1 MSTKTFQI
9 VLKSMHKG
17 QAEDF
22 AYVSEGRSLL
32 IGRASQHSKVDF
44 KLYNDFVSRE
54 HCRIYMK
61 GGKVHIE
68 DLGSKHGTAV
78 NEKEL
83 VPNDPCC
90 IEPGDRIT
98 LIHGM
103 IELYICIDNDVTREI
118 TSMNMAIPPN
128 IVINDYLQTLVIG
141 ETLIKLSAKEFTCL
155 KLLFENMDNLITKE
169 DIINSVWPERVGDP
183 DQIVTAEEIASLL
196 YRVRKRIKGYF
207 TIKAVAQ
214 KGYFM
219 ESIKNNQ
226 QI

>member
-1 MSTKTFQI
+1 MSNKTFQI
-9 VLKSMHKG
+9 VLKSIHKG

-32 IGRASQHSKVDF
+32 IGRATQHSNVDF

-61 GGKVHIE
+61 GGKLYIK
-68 DLGSKHGTAV
+68 DLGSKHGTAI

-83 VPNDPCC
+83 VPNEPCI
-90 IEPGDRIT
+90 IEPGDKIT

-118 TSMNMAIPPN
+118 TSMNVAIPQS
-128 IVINDYLQTLVIG
+128 IAINDYLQTLIIG
-141 ETLIKLSAKEFTCL
+141 EIPIKLSAKEFTCL
-155 KLLFENMDNLITKE
+155 KLLYENMDNLISKE
-169 DIINSVWPERVGDP
+169 EIIKNVWPERVGDP

-196 YRVRKRIKGYF
+196 YRVRKRVKGYL

-214 KGYFM
+214 KGYYM
-219 ESIKNNQ
+219 EIDLK
-226 QI
+226 